1 MGCGAS
7 AKVSHD
13 DKNQLLAPKQDS
25 TRSSLEPRD
34 DFKHNEDIEELMK
47 KPVNQI
53 YYISE
58 LCNDTIHTP
67 AHLSIYLVTF
77 VLQLSLTI

>member
-47 KPVNQI
+47 KPVN
-53 YYISE
+53 
-58 LCNDTIHTP
+58 
-67 AHLSIYLVTF
+67 
-77 VLQLSLTI
+77 